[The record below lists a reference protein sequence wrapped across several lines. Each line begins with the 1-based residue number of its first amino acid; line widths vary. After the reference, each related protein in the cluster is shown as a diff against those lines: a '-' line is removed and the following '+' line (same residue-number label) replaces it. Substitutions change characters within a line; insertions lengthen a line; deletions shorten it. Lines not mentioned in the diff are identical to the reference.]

1 MGAGNSVSEPFSFCK
16 TRAGIGPLEPKNLAE
31 RNSCWS
37 CHKTTDCAGPLSTR
51 LSHHYS
57 PVLLGGITDFGPETF
72 GMSRILVVEDS
83 HSQSVLLKGVL
94 AAHGFEVTVV
104 EEGVAALE
112 AIIRQPPHVVVT
124 DMLMPGMNGLE
135 LVEQVRKRFP
145 RVPTVLITEYGS
157 EDVAA
162 EALHRGAVGYIPKR
176 RIDSDLVPCLERVLG
191 IAKANPRHQK
201 LIDELVTNELRF
213 ELDNYLSVVP
223 HLVSHLQDC
232 VGLMQLCDETAQL
245 RLGIALSE
253 AMTNAIY
260 HGNLEMSSEQRND
273 DGRNWF
279 DFAQNRSR
287 ESPYRDRRV
296 QVAAIFSRESAKFV
310 ICDEGSGYNPAL
322 LPDPL
327 DYANLAKASGR
338 GLLLIHC
345 FLDEV
350 SHNAAGNEI
359 TLVKRRDQ
367 R

>member
-1 MGAGNSVSEPFSFCK
+1 
-16 TRAGIGPLEPKNLAE
+16 
-31 RNSCWS
+31 
-37 CHKTTDCAGPLSTR
+37 
-51 LSHHYS
+51 
-57 PVLLGGITDFGPETF
+57 
-72 GMSRILVVEDS
+72 MSRILVVEDS

-94 AAHGFEVTVV
+94 EAHGFEVTIVA
-104 EEGVAALE
+104 EGIAALE
-112 AIIRQPPHVVVT
+112 AISRQPPHVVVT

-145 RVPTVLITEYGS
+145 RVPTILITEYGS

-176 RIDSDLVPCLERVLG
+176 RIDSDLVPCVERVLG
-191 IAKANPRHQK
+191 IAKGNPRHRK

-213 ELDNYLSVVP
+213 VLDNDLSVVP

-260 HGNLEMSSEQRND
+260 HGNLELSSELRNA

-279 DFAQNRSR
+279 DFAQNRSQ
-287 ESPYRDRRV
+287 EAPYRDRQV
-296 QVAAIFSRESAKFV
+296 HVAASLTRESAKFV
-310 ICDEGSGYNPAL
+310 IRDDGFGFSPAQLSDPCDQ
-322 LPDPL
+322 
-327 DYANLAKASGR
+327 ANLAKASGR

-345 FLDEV
+345 FVDEV
-350 SHNAAGNEI
+350 SHNAVANEI
-359 TLVKRRDQ
+359 TLVKRREPK
-367 R
+367 

>member
-1 MGAGNSVSEPFSFCK
+1 
-16 TRAGIGPLEPKNLAE
+16 
-31 RNSCWS
+31 
-37 CHKTTDCAGPLSTR
+37 
-51 LSHHYS
+51 
-57 PVLLGGITDFGPETF
+57 
-72 GMSRILVVEDS
+72 MSRILVVEDS
-83 HSQSVLLKGVL
+83 HSQRVLLKGVL
-94 AAHGFEVTVV
+94 EAHGFEVTVV
-104 EEGVAALE
+104 EDGGAALE
-112 AIIRQPPHVVVT
+112 AISRQPPHVVVT

-135 LVEQVRKRFP
+135 VVEQVRKRFP
-145 RVPTVLITEYGS
+145 RVPTILITEYGS

-191 IAKANPRHQK
+191 IAKANPRHRK
-201 LIDELVTNELRF
+201 LIDGLVTNELRF
-213 ELDNYLSVVP
+213 ELDNDLSVVP

-260 HGNLEMSSEQRND
+260 HGNLELSSEQRNA

-279 DFAQNRSR
+279 DFAQQRSQ
-287 ESPYRDRRV
+287 EAPYRNRHV
-296 QVAAIFSRESAKFV
+296 HVAASLSRESAKFV
-310 ICDEGSGYNPAL
+310 IRDEGSGFNPAL
-322 LPDPL
+322 LPDPC
-327 DYANLAKASGR
+327 DHANLDKASGR

-359 TLVKRRDQ
+359 TLIKRRDQ